1 MAELPAVSGHGSASL
16 VEVEYDGQMYPGVL
30 HAVDAHGMA
39 SIRCSAALYN
49 KGSLKRKGFD
59 VLIQIAIGSLIFQY
73 SFYQHFSDLMATSII
88 IPGYSKFSVL
98 IINIYPLVI

>member
-1 MAELPAVSGHGSASL
+1 MAPVPAVTGHGSASL

-49 KGSLKRKGFD
+49 KGSLKQKGFD
-59 VLIQIAIGSLIFQY
+59 VPLQIAIGSLIFQY
-73 SFYQHFSDLMATSII
+73 SYYQRFRNLMATSIKYMI

-98 IINIYPLVI
+98 II